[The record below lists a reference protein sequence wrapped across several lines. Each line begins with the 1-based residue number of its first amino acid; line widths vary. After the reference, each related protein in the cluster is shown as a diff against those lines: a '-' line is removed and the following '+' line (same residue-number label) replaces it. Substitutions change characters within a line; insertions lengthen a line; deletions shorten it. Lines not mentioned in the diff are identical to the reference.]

1 MKKIKITDEFYD
13 NLEIIQKNTDRLLK
27 LVNELLDFRRVEA
40 KDIRVSFIHVDLVE
54 VVRDAM
60 KRFVPTAK
68 LQQIE
73 FVDTLPASG
82 LFADVD
88 VEIFTKILSNLLNN
102 ALKHSSTY
110 IKVELSVVED
120 MFHLCVSNDGERIP
134 EEQIE
139 RIFEPFVKLDEN
151 SLGAGIG
158 LAFVRSLVE
167 SHNGRIFIEPKSED
181 TTFVLV
187 MPLFQPH
194 VISVGDEEQ
203 KLPVEIKEEIKD
215 DVLRQEKD
223 GRKVI
228 LLVEDNRE
236 FQQFMT
242 EQLKKD
248 YRIVRAGNGKEALD
262 VLSSCAVDL
271 VISDIMMPVM
281 DGMTL
286 CKEIKEDIRFSHI
299 PVILLSAKMDLQVR
313 LDGMKLGADEY
324 IVKPYSSDYLKV
336 RIENLMNN
344 RNKVREV
351 YQHSPE
357 SSVGDIAYSKA
368 DEEFLSKL
376 VEKIHQHLSEDS
388 LNVDSLAQMLNM
400 SRATLYRKLRNV
412 SELTPNEFIR
422 LIRLKKAAELLKQRE
437 YRINE
442 IVFIVGFNSV
452 SYFAK
457 CFYKQFGVLPKDY
470 CSQQK
475 E

>member
-181 TTFVLV
+181 TTFV
-187 MPLFQPH
+187 
-194 VISVGDEEQ
+194 E
-203 KLPVEIKEEIKD
+203 
-215 DVLRQEKD
+215 
-223 GRKVI
+223 
-228 LLVEDNRE
+228 
-236 FQQFMT
+236 
-242 EQLKKD
+242 
-248 YRIVRAGNGKEALD
+248 
-262 VLSSCAVDL
+262 
-271 VISDIMMPVM
+271 
-281 DGMTL
+281 
-286 CKEIKEDIRFSHI
+286 
-299 PVILLSAKMDLQVR
+299 
-313 LDGMKLGADEY
+313 
-324 IVKPYSSDYLKV
+324 
-336 RIENLMNN
+336 
-344 RNKVREV
+344 
-351 YQHSPE
+351 
-357 SSVGDIAYSKA
+357 
-368 DEEFLSKL
+368 
-376 VEKIHQHLSEDS
+376 
-388 LNVDSLAQMLNM
+388 
-400 SRATLYRKLRNV
+400 
-412 SELTPNEFIR
+412 
-422 LIRLKKAAELLKQRE
+422 
-437 YRINE
+437 
-442 IVFIVGFNSV
+442 
-452 SYFAK
+452 
-457 CFYKQFGVLPKDY
+457 
-470 CSQQK
+470 
-475 E
+475 